1 MIEEAQNDTKQ
12 HLSYAQDDGHLH
24 LVGVGKDQLV
34 FCILPNLSGGRRGG
48 GGGGNHVKSCDVT
61 S

>member
-12 HLSYAQDDGHLH
+12 HLSYAKDDGHLH

-34 FCILPNLSGGRRGG
+34 FCILPNLSGGGG
-48 GGGGNHVKSCDVT
+48 ESCGVM
-61 S
+61 